1 MDSKLIIDQSYS
13 SCLGLLR
20 LIKAYGA
27 LRMENACKRALT
39 GYKFSYTAVKNMLD
53 NNMDMIEET
62 NITEYRI
69 PEHANLRGPS
79 AYEE

>member
-1 MDSKLIIDQSYS
+1 MDSKMIIDQSYS

-39 GYKFSYTAVKNMLD
+39 GYKFSYTAVKNILD
-53 NNMDMIEET
+53 NNMDMVGDAWTTKSTVSLNMPI
-62 NITEYRI
+62 
-69 PEHANLRGPS
+69 
-79 AYEE
+79 